1 MLLGGMAKM
10 TTGNRPATAQQQRRA
25 LELTLKRNPDDSEAC
40 LELAELLFRQT
51 GGAKGD
57 GLERARELAERAIL
71 GGPVKFEAYL
81 LMGKILVGLERFKDA
96 IKALNVAENFD
107 RDHPDLYVALSVAY
121 AKTRRLK
128 QAQAISRQLLGKY
141 PVGSRRSANP
151 EAEVLVLETLNNTAF
166 VTPLYGTSAYAQ
178 TNTIAALPP
187 ARVSLHHFYID
198 AIGEDGD
205 DGWEHIP
212 ADTFQVIYNN
222 AANAELNHMRGYG
235 AKVRAIAA
243 RLGLE
248 VVNGVD
254 ATDLTTR
261 ENNFERLQGIDNLIF
276 PKTVRFEFARGEQ
289 DAIAGRIE
297 ADFEFP
303 VLIRSAGTHRASA
316 LGRADNA
323 EELRKA
329 LPRFARW
336 PCFVIQFHESRHPS
350 GNFLMYRAAFIG
362 GAFYPARMY
371 LDGQWLVSGPA
382 QRALSQTPIEADPAL
397 QDEEK
402 AWLADPEARIGGA
415 NMAAL
420 LAVNRVIGL
429 DCYGIDFGI
438 GADGRIIIFEANSA
452 KNLLSIRRHGLK
464 FPYLK
469 PAALRIQSALEDII
483 IAKAR
488 G

>member
-1 MLLGGMAKM
+1 M
-10 TTGNRPATAQQQRRA
+10 TSEHRPATPKLRRRA
-25 LELTLKRNPDDSEAC
+25 LEQALKRNPDDSEAC
-40 LELAELLFRQT
+40 LELAELLFRQP
-51 GGAKGD
+51 GSAKGA

-81 LMGKILVGLERFKDA
+81 LMGKILVGLERFMDA

-107 RDHPDLYVALSVAY
+107 QDHPDLYVALSVAY
-121 AKTRRLK
+121 AKTKRLK
-128 QAQAISRQLLGKY
+128 QAQGISRRLLGKY
-141 PVGSRRSANP
+141 PVGSRPCPRP

-166 VTPLYGTSAYAQ
+166 VTPSYGAEAYAH
-178 TNTIAALPP
+178 TNFIAALPP
-187 ARVSLHHFYID
+187 QRVSLHHLYID
-198 AIGEDGD
+198 AIGEDGH

-222 AANAELNHMRGYG
+222 AANAELNLMRGYS

-243 RLGLE
+243 RLGLD
-248 VVNGVD
+248 VVNGAD

-261 ENNFERLQGIDNLIF
+261 EKNYERLQGIDNLIF
-276 PKTVRFEFARGEQ
+276 PKTVRFEFARGEV
-289 DAIAGRIE
+289 DGIAGRIE
-297 ADFEFP
+297 AEFEFP
-303 VLIRSAGTHRASA
+303 VLIRSVGTHEATA
-316 LGRADNA
+316 LSRVDNA
-323 EELRKA
+323 EGLRKA

-336 PCFVIQFHESRHPS
+336 PCYVIQFHQSRHRS
-350 GNFLMYRAAFIG
+350 GNFLMYRAVFIG
-362 GAFYPARMY
+362 GEFYPARMY
-371 LDGQWLVSGPA
+371 LADDWLVSGPA
-382 QRALSQTPIEADPAL
+382 QRGFAQTLIGADPKF

-402 AWLADPEARIGGA
+402 AWLKDPEAVIGGA

-420 LAVNRVIGL
+420 HAVDRVIGL

-438 GADGRIIIFEANSA
+438 DPDARIIIFEANSA
-452 KNLLSIRRHGLK
+452 MNLLSIRRHVRK

-469 PAALRIQSALEDII
+469 AAAHSIQSALEDLL